1 MRKGKTQ
8 HNYYSHIYFLSER
21 QPDQKR
27 KSTFLNG
34 HHGDEKGALLS
45 FFEMSLLLEM
55 NLTHMVVVV
64 ILVLRDAALETIALC
79 TFCTYETF
87 ARNRVK
93 IVGYEQSGHF

>member
-34 HHGDEKGALLS
+34 HHGDEKAP
-45 FFEMSLLLEM
+45 SLFLWDDSTLGNESDPHGGGDSSAERCCFG
-55 NLTHMVVVV
+55 NNCSLYFLH
-64 ILVLRDAALETIALC
+64 I
-79 TFCTYETF
+79 
-87 ARNRVK
+87 RNVR
-93 IVGYEQSGHF
+93 S